1 MKQSLLILG
10 TARES
15 SSRIENK
22 MTRKFLD
29 TNLYKIYLKKLESLS
44 PQYKVVM
51 AINKNDTKIWDLTQ
65 NTSLEVIER
74 NDKSVAKGI
83 STRSEELHF
92 LKDRPETHILWVNGC
107 LPLLKVELIKQIAD
121 FYYLNDIDSLHLIK
135 KRTNWFWDIDKN
147 PINNTDPKCVSTQ
160 GCPHVYE
167 SIHAIQ
173 LFNKENLLTNN
184 SYWNYTNDKDPY
196 LYEVEDSLD
205 FYDIDS
211 EFEFQLAEKLY
222 KDVTNN

>member
-22 MTRKFLD
+22 MTRKFLN
-29 TNLYKIYLKKLESLS
+29 TNLYEIYLKKLESLS
-44 PQYKVVM
+44 SQYKVAI
-51 AINKNDTKIWDLTQ
+51 AINKNDTKIWELTQ
-65 NTSLEVIER
+65 NTSLEIIER

-107 LPLLKVELIKQIAD
+107 LPLLNVSLIKEIAD

-135 KRTNWFWDIDKN
+135 KRTNWFWDINKK
-147 PINNTDPKCVSTQ
+147 PINNIDPKCVSTQ

-167 SIHAIQ
+167 SVHAIQ
-173 LFNKENLLTNN
+173 LFNKENLLIND
-184 SYWNYTNDKDPY
+184 SYWNYTSNKDPY

-205 FYDIDS
+205 FFDIDN

>member
-160 GCPHVYE
+160 GCPHIYE

>member
-22 MTRKFLD
+22 MTRNFLD
-29 TNLYKIYLKKLESLS
+29 TNLYEIYLKKLESLS
-44 PQYKVVM
+44 SQYKVVM

-121 FYYLNDIDSLHLIK
+121 FYFLNDIDSLHLVK

-160 GCPHVYE
+160 GCPYVYE
-167 SIHAIQ
+167 SVHAIQ

-184 SYWNYTNDKDPY
+184 SYWNYTDDKDPY

-205 FYDIDS
+205 FFDIDS

-222 KDVTNN
+222 KDNSKL

>member
-160 GCPHVYE
+160 GCPHIYE

-205 FYDIDS
+205 FFDIDS

>member
-22 MTRKFLD
+22 MTRNFLD
-29 TNLYKIYLKKLESLS
+29 TNLYEIYLKKLESLN
-44 PQYKVVM
+44 PQYKVAI
-51 AINKNDTKIWDLTQ
+51 AINKNDTKIWELTQ
-65 NTSLEVIER
+65 NTSLEIIER

-92 LKDRPETHILWVNGC
+92 LRDRPETHIFWINGC
-107 LPLLKVELIKQIAD
+107 LPLLNVNLIKEIAD

-135 KRTNWFWDIDKN
+135 KRTNWFWDINKK
-147 PINNTDPKCVSTQ
+147 PINNIDPKCVSTQ

-167 SIHAIQ
+167 SVHAIQ
-173 LFNKENLLTNN
+173 LFNKENLLIND
-184 SYWNYTNDKDPY
+184 SYWNYTSNKDPY

-205 FYDIDS
+205 FFDIDN